1 MHLSDRVTGM
11 FLVVLGALAY
21 WGGSRLP
28 AVPGQDVGPAAFP
41 MVIGAGL
48 VLCGLLIAFG
58 IGHTFEVEEPGESP
72 QAPGLAQRLG
82 RMEWLA
88 AFLPPALLIFYVIA
102 AEALGFLLTAAVM
115 LLVCARALGASWR
128 LTIGLTLLAPPFVH
142 LAFHKLLR
150 VPLPDGLLAAPW

>member
-1 MHLSDRVTGM
+1 MHLSDRVTGG
-11 FLVVLGALAY
+11 FLVLLGALAF

-58 IGHTFEVEEPGESP
+58 IGRTFELEEPGEAP
-72 QAPGLAQRLG
+72 DAPGLAQRLG

-88 AFLPPALLIFYVIA
+88 AFLPPALLVFYVLA
-102 AEALGFLLTAAVM
+102 AETLGFLLTAAAM
-115 LLVCARALGASWR
+115 LLACALALGASWR
-128 LTIGLTLLAPPFVH
+128 LAIGVALLAPPFVH
-142 LAFHKLLR
+142 VIFAKLLR
-150 VPLPDGLLAAPW
+150 VPLPSGLLAAPW